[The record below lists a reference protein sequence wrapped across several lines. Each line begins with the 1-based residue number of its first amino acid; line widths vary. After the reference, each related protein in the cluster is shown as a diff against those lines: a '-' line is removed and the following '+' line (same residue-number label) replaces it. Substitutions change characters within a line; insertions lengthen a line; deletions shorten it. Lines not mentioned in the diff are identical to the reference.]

1 MKTKTIPSWGIL
13 SDPVGNDEGGKYTN
27 PEPRTWIYGRKTL
40 LSHTSFGA
48 AAAADRGRVNVC
60 GGDLPRLV
68 AYHRMRCLF
77 FIISRQ
83 QPGCVYST
91 SHNATMDMTTIAA
104 RVLAYKSTDSLDGQR
119 PFGQ

>member
-60 GGDLPRLV
+60 LGEIYRGQSHITGCGVYFSSSLV
-68 AYHRMRCLF
+68 
-77 FIISRQ
+77 S
-83 QPGCVYST
+83 
-91 SHNATMDMTTIAA
+91 
-104 RVLAYKSTDSLDGQR
+104 SLDVCTVQVITL
-119 PFGQ
+119 QWI